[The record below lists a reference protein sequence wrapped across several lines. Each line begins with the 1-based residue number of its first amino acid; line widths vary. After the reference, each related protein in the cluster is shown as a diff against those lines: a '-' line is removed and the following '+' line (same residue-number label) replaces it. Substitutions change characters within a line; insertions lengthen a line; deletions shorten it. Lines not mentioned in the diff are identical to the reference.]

1 MSGVHPLA
9 TLKVHLTLAVVF
21 ALGCA
26 SAAAVVFSGCGTEP
40 AIPADAARTSSSTVK
55 TVSCDGLTPDLEVVT
70 VGNSFSPMTMTVPV
84 NGVVRWTLPAQHN
97 VASTMMDPGLAVD
110 FGKTMC
116 LKFTQA
122 GTFDYQC
129 TRHGFMGTVT
139 VQ

>member
-1 MSGVHPLA
+1 MGDVHPLA
-9 TLKVHLTLAVVF
+9 SLKVHLTVAVVF

-26 SAAAVVFSGCGTEP
+26 SAAAVVFSGCGSDP
-40 AIPADAARTSSSTVK
+40 ASPADAAHSSTVK

-70 VGNSFSPMTMTVPV
+70 VGNSFSPMTMTVPI

-97 VASTMMDPGLAVD
+97 VASTMMDSGLAVD
-110 FGKTMC
+110 FGQTMC